1 MSGEFGTGKTIFVLA
16 IVVGCFA
23 VLWPKIFYPML
34 TASVKHPTSA
44 RQVSWRNEANLHF
57 ADQLCYLL
65 EEHYVTAV
73 PSSTPSAAS
82 SSSSSSSSISG
93 VRWSAEECWLMVWQT
108 CGHEMNE
115 SLVEDV
121 RLGRDKSNLTECLTN
136 HFGLT
141 PSLVASAAPPRVRL
155 RPYLPQSMGGHARP
169 ERPAHLYPEMMH
181 PALRE
186 KGRAMPQRTIDKQA
200 RPGPMPGIRPPMGGA
215 GGMVPPPQGKG
226 SGAMG
231 IIMPLYTV
239 GIVVFFVYTIMKVLF
254 KKGPDDDK
262 TPKLKDF
269 GLDPEYRK
277 YVFAE
282 EYLDNAEISTRD
294 QMRRQAREESR
305 SRKKVQQDQ
314 VPDTKIGQRR
324 LPSEGGLDTQGK
336 KLGEWYLPEGFLDI
350 VDEDSEYEDTIGGTT
365 INECIHETIRS
376 RLQDGICA
384 NKKDS
389 HLRKH
394 QTFPKHGHQ
403 NLYGDDDYRSLGA
416 QNSSREFSESLRS
429 MTHSKEN
436 PLPENFEL
444 EDDYLADESFSCS
457 NDFLKLIEEKLT
469 NCDEGSDYENFKE
482 LFLMAQEHIKIK
494 QQIYD
499 EETGEHF
506 DNEHTENSE
515 DEEDSPPE
523 VTGKTD
529 EECHIDQYATNCDSS
544 QPQEYEDGSQEERT
558 DTYQDEHDYASNQG
572 KSECDKIST
581 AISGILAELDQ
592 FSSELETRQQQKKEE
607 LSRMMMMER
616 EKRNNECKHETQQKR
631 DRIGLDSVM
640 ETAAASAANADKKEE
655 VGDITS
661 EEELTSSEALTT
673 TMSEDNSLP
682 TSLQQHLH
690 ALQVEQLNSY
700 SELSVDVIPQEEGE
714 QVPSTKTEAQLDL
727 ITDEGE
733 VETVLPE
740 QKEVTVDPTLYQSTV
755 DTLALCKELEVEIS
769 ELQVNV
775 DVPQKEEVA
784 DTSSPSPKQTDLAQ
798 EEGNVEGGH
807 EEEEQVATPAD
818 VEQGQLDVVELEEDK
833 LQSAEPKEDEPQS
846 TEPKEVEPQS
856 AEPKEVEPQS
866 AEPKEVEPQST
877 EPKEA
882 EPQSAESK
890 EVEPQSAEPKEVEPQ
905 SAEPKEVEPQSAE
918 PKEDEPQSAEPKEVE
933 LQPAE
938 HQKVEPQPAEPE
950 EVESQPAEPKE
961 VEPQPAEP
969 KEIETE
975 SAEPKEDEPQTAEP
989 IEDGNQ
995 HEVIQEEEVVN
1006 EEQKVNLP
1014 LETEQQESA
1023 EKQIM
1028 EESKVSREDAVPK
1041 VTSED
1046 TEQKQA
1052 EPANTCEE
1060 TPQPAAK
1067 DSTTCI
1073 MTFISDTADQLG
1085 KVVSDE
1091 EPQKE
1096 DPGTP
1101 DEAEAS
1107 PVPLLKEIAARTP
1120 KLSPDDAQGANAE
1133 AEDSS
1138 EATETGADISDLK
1151 SFAEESHA
1159 HEKQHLVEEIPAPIP
1174 EEEYCPSIRVGLM
1187 DEAESEESAVLC
1199 KGQGTQTS
1207 LAMSLTPPQAV
1218 SKEHSTQTDEEQGV
1232 AVLGVQTSFLHDEGG
1247 VETKAGSHG
1256 PVKTEGVTEI
1266 LLDALLPSETQLLI
1280 KDTQVV
1286 GSKPS
1291 QNVEIDASE
1300 AEGVP
1305 CIVTSHVSLAFV
1317 GLDSQ
1322 KPENLTL
1329 ISADGKKTESMKAVS
1344 VKSEPAAAQTP
1355 VSQESKTDCEQ
1366 KPESL
1371 IDKNKATEMQAACQ
1385 KDITVDAKHTEESN
1399 QTGKDTESA
1408 DRCHTAPKASEQELE
1423 PKEIQ
1428 NEVGNEPLPDSPSLE
1443 AIAEAVAAA
1452 TTRAALDLLATTNS
1466 DTLIK
1471 PQEVKEA
1478 VSSPSILSKESP
1490 NLLPKTADTAS
1501 LENTKAVT
1509 SESEEE
1515 ERKPSEQV
1523 TEASRS
1529 QTQGD
1534 APQSSTVYVATVTHT
1549 PSESPSSTPEK
1560 EKTQESVEAD
1570 LIKASLPQAET
1581 PPETVKTSQSGA
1593 VPPVPISQGVVV
1605 TKTVEAALAEAAEE
1619 VCDISMNKETKHQD
1633 TTATQDHQGVA
1644 TVSPNEDSPISSKGS
1659 SPDMEEY
1666 EVINKDE
1673 DTAHKLRTQRETSS
1687 GEPVIDKV
1695 KAAESTEVSSQAAQL
1710 HTGEEAPSEK
1720 ENETQK
1726 EEKVV
1731 KGKERSRSKEP
1742 EEKKSSDKANIC
1754 EDQGKDSPSC
1764 PVDDSS
1770 SAKATDPEASHCTP
1784 SDSLGAEEG
1793 QTDIDS
1799 STSKENVSSDN
1810 ADSE

>member
-314 VPDTKIGQRR
+314 VPDTKIEDEQLDHLRRR
-324 LPSEGGLDTQGK
+324 L
-336 KLGEWYLPEGFLDI
+336 
-350 VDEDSEYEDTIGGTT
+350 
-365 INECIHETIRS
+365 
-376 RLQDGICA
+376 
-384 NKKDS
+384 
-389 HLRKH
+389 
-394 QTFPKHGHQ
+394 
-403 NLYGDDDYRSLGA
+403 
-416 QNSSREFSESLRS
+416 
-429 MTHSKEN
+429 
-436 PLPENFEL
+436 
-444 EDDYLADESFSCS
+444 
-457 NDFLKLIEEKLT
+457 
-469 NCDEGSDYENFKE
+469 
-482 LFLMAQEHIKIK
+482 
-494 QQIYD
+494 
-499 EETGEHF
+499 EETE
-506 DNEHTENSE
+506 
-515 DEEDSPPE
+515 
-523 VTGKTD
+523 K
-529 EECHIDQYATNCDSS
+529 A
-544 QPQEYEDGSQEERT
+544 
-558 DTYQDEHDYASNQG
+558 
-572 KSECDKIST
+572 
-581 AISGILAELDQ
+581 
-592 FSSELETRQQQKKEE
+592 
-607 LSRMMMMER
+607 MER
-616 EKRNNECKHETQQKR
+616 LMCQMGSVTDKLMTAKITEVLSQAQAQAKILK
-631 DRIGLDSVM
+631 IGLDSVM

-833 LQSAEPKEDEPQS
+833 LQSAEPKELEPPSAESKEDEPQS

>member
-314 VPDTKIGQRR
+314 VPDTKIG
-324 LPSEGGLDTQGK
+324 
-336 KLGEWYLPEGFLDI
+336 
-350 VDEDSEYEDTIGGTT
+350 
-365 INECIHETIRS
+365 
-376 RLQDGICA
+376 
-384 NKKDS
+384 
-389 HLRKH
+389 
-394 QTFPKHGHQ
+394 
-403 NLYGDDDYRSLGA
+403 
-416 QNSSREFSESLRS
+416 
-429 MTHSKEN
+429 
-436 PLPENFEL
+436 
-444 EDDYLADESFSCS
+444 
-457 NDFLKLIEEKLT
+457 
-469 NCDEGSDYENFKE
+469 
-482 LFLMAQEHIKIK
+482 
-494 QQIYD
+494 
-499 EETGEHF
+499 
-506 DNEHTENSE
+506 
-515 DEEDSPPE
+515 
-523 VTGKTD
+523 
-529 EECHIDQYATNCDSS
+529 
-544 QPQEYEDGSQEERT
+544 
-558 DTYQDEHDYASNQG
+558 

-833 LQSAEPKEDEPQS
+833 LQSAEPKELEPPSAESKEDEPQS

>member
-314 VPDTKIGQRR
+314 VPDTKIG
-324 LPSEGGLDTQGK
+324 
-336 KLGEWYLPEGFLDI
+336 
-350 VDEDSEYEDTIGGTT
+350 
-365 INECIHETIRS
+365 
-376 RLQDGICA
+376 
-384 NKKDS
+384 
-389 HLRKH
+389 
-394 QTFPKHGHQ
+394 
-403 NLYGDDDYRSLGA
+403 
-416 QNSSREFSESLRS
+416 
-429 MTHSKEN
+429 
-436 PLPENFEL
+436 
-444 EDDYLADESFSCS
+444 
-457 NDFLKLIEEKLT
+457 
-469 NCDEGSDYENFKE
+469 
-482 LFLMAQEHIKIK
+482 
-494 QQIYD
+494 
-499 EETGEHF
+499 
-506 DNEHTENSE
+506 
-515 DEEDSPPE
+515 
-523 VTGKTD
+523 
-529 EECHIDQYATNCDSS
+529 
-544 QPQEYEDGSQEERT
+544 
-558 DTYQDEHDYASNQG
+558 
-572 KSECDKIST
+572 KSECDKKD
-581 AISGILAELDQ
+581 EQLDHLRRR
-592 FSSELETRQQQKKEE
+592 LEETEKA
-607 LSRMMMMER
+607 MER
-616 EKRNNECKHETQQKR
+616 LMCQMGSVTDKLMTAKITEVLSQAQAQAKILK
-631 DRIGLDSVM
+631 IGLDSVM

-833 LQSAEPKEDEPQS
+833 LQSAEPKELEPPSAESKEDEPQS

>member
-336 KLGEWYLPEGFLDI
+336 KLG
-350 VDEDSEYEDTIGGTT
+350 
-365 INECIHETIRS
+365 
-376 RLQDGICA
+376 
-384 NKKDS
+384 
-389 HLRKH
+389 
-394 QTFPKHGHQ
+394 
-403 NLYGDDDYRSLGA
+403 
-416 QNSSREFSESLRS
+416 
-429 MTHSKEN
+429 
-436 PLPENFEL
+436 
-444 EDDYLADESFSCS
+444 
-457 NDFLKLIEEKLT
+457 
-469 NCDEGSDYENFKE
+469 
-482 LFLMAQEHIKIK
+482 
-494 QQIYD
+494 
-499 EETGEHF
+499 
-506 DNEHTENSE
+506 
-515 DEEDSPPE
+515 
-523 VTGKTD
+523 
-529 EECHIDQYATNCDSS
+529 
-544 QPQEYEDGSQEERT
+544 
-558 DTYQDEHDYASNQG
+558 
-572 KSECDKIST
+572 KSECDKKD
-581 AISGILAELDQ
+581 EQLDHLRRR
-592 FSSELETRQQQKKEE
+592 LEETEKA
-607 LSRMMMMER
+607 MER
-616 EKRNNECKHETQQKR
+616 LMCQMGSVTDKLMTAKITEVLSQAQAQAKILK
-631 DRIGLDSVM
+631 IGLDSVM

-833 LQSAEPKEDEPQS
+833 LQSAEPKELEPPSAESKEDEPQS

>member
-336 KLGEWYLPEGFLDI
+336 KLG
-350 VDEDSEYEDTIGGTT
+350 
-365 INECIHETIRS
+365 
-376 RLQDGICA
+376 
-384 NKKDS
+384 
-389 HLRKH
+389 
-394 QTFPKHGHQ
+394 
-403 NLYGDDDYRSLGA
+403 
-416 QNSSREFSESLRS
+416 
-429 MTHSKEN
+429 
-436 PLPENFEL
+436 
-444 EDDYLADESFSCS
+444 
-457 NDFLKLIEEKLT
+457 
-469 NCDEGSDYENFKE
+469 
-482 LFLMAQEHIKIK
+482 
-494 QQIYD
+494 
-499 EETGEHF
+499 
-506 DNEHTENSE
+506 
-515 DEEDSPPE
+515 
-523 VTGKTD
+523 
-529 EECHIDQYATNCDSS
+529 
-544 QPQEYEDGSQEERT
+544 
-558 DTYQDEHDYASNQG
+558 

-833 LQSAEPKEDEPQS
+833 LQSAEPKELEPPSAESKEDEPQS